1 LLVADLRA
9 RAVDG
14 PAVEEA
20 ALLVTEL
27 VGNAVRHAY
36 PLADGRILVSW
47 RTEAGRLYMR
57 VTDGGSTI
65 EQPHVMQAG
74 PQDTRGRGLSIVA
87 ALAHQWGVERTL
99 GSSTVWATLLAPSEV
114 GRAPGQ
120 ASASAVLDRAAG
132 DVGQRQ
138 LSEA

>member
-1 LLVADLRA
+1 MADLRA

-14 PAVEEA
+14 PAVAEA

-27 VGNAVRHAY
+27 VGNAVRHAR

-65 EQPHVMQAG
+65 EEPHVTQAG
-74 PQDTRGRGLSIVA
+74 PQDTRGRGLSIVD
-87 ALAHQWGVERTL
+87 ALARQWGVERTL
-99 GSSTVWATLLAPSEV
+99 GSSTVWATLGAPSEV

-120 ASASAVLDRAAG
+120 APASAAMGGAAG